1 MPKIIEEER
10 EDEGS
15 PEKPEPSESDQTTS
29 EKKKTN
35 RFKHVFHHK
44 SISTSQPLNLSNN
57 AP

>member
-44 SISTSQPLNLSNN
+44 SN